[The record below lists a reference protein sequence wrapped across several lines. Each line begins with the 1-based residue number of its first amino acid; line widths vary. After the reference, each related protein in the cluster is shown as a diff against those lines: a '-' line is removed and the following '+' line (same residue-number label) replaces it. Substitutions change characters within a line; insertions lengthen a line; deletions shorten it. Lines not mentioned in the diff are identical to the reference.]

1 MSQLHPSYL
10 TFHKGLSEKNLSE
23 LRIGRSVQT
32 KKNNQTKIKPNNK
45 CVCALVWGAKL
56 VEPKHFRAYFIT
68 SKNFNDAH

>member
-1 MSQLHPSYL
+1 MNWTICSD
-10 TFHKGLSEKNLSE
+10 
-23 LRIGRSVQT
+23 

-68 SKNFNDAH
+68 STILMMPISFKVFT